1 MEWYSI
7 KSSLFNYNN
16 DISLQLN
23 KDEVIKNKE
32 IIQKIYKDYEKLV
45 PRVIYND
52 SLPYLELNNIS
63 IAEIKNPDVLKD
75 NTQLYIIEEFLNKYG
90 ELIVRCR
97 KG

>member
-1 MEWYSI
+1 MI
-7 KSSLFNYNN
+7 PK
-16 DISLQLN
+16 
-23 KDEVIKNKE
+23 
-32 IIQKIYKDYEKLV
+32 
-45 PRVIYND
+45 VIYND